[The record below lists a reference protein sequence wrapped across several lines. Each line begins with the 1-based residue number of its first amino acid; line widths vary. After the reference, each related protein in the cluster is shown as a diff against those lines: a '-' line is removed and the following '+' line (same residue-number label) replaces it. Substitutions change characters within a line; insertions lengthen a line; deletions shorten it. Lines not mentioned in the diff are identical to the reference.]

1 MSVCKH
7 IADTLKSF
15 LVDDDVK
22 QLSVGALQ
30 QVNLDLVQCESKS
43 MCLALHIVSLLF
55 KCKARLQPLFI
66 AHVGYTYE
74 PFCNQNIFRLWIVS
88 IRTAAI
94 KYVLV

>member
-15 LVDDDVK
+15 LVDDNVK

-55 KCKARLQPLFI
+55 KCKARLGPLFI
-66 AHVGYTYE
+66 AHVGYTY
-74 PFCNQNIFRLWIVS
+74 
-88 IRTAAI
+88 
-94 KYVLV
+94 